1 MSETKDTTSR
11 REFLLDSGRI
21 AGVSTLAGM
30 TLPHVHAAEN
40 NTIQLALVGA
50 GGRGTGATENAL
62 GIKNGPIKLVAM
74 ADVFPQKLSDSHGR
88 FRGRFASQTD
98 VPQDRQFIGFD
109 AYRKP
114 IDCLKPGDVVILATP
129 PPFRW
134 VQFRYAIDKGLNVFM
149 EKPLTVDGPTTRRM
163 IALGEAAGRK
173 HLKGGLGVMAR
184 HRRAPQQPLHRNAP
198 G

>member
-1 MSETKDTTSR
+1 MKDATSR
-11 REFLLDSGRI
+11 RTFLKESLKDSARI

-30 TLPHVHAAEN
+30 TLPHVHAQDTH
-40 NTIQLALVGA
+40 TIQLALVGC
-50 GGRGTGATENAL
+50 GGRGTGAAENAL

-109 AYRKP
+109 AYRKA

-129 PPFRW
+129 PAFRW
-134 VQFRYAIDKGLNVFM
+134 VQ
-149 EKPLTVDGPTTRRM
+149 
-163 IALGEAAGRK
+163 
-173 HLKGGLGVMAR
+173 
-184 HRRAPQQPLHRNAP
+184 
-198 G
+198 